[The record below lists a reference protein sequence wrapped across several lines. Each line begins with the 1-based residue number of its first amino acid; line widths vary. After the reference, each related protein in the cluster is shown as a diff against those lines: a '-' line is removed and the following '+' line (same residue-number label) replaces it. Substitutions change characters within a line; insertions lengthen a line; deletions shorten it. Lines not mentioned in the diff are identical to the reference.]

1 MNKNRK
7 QNRHQVLI
15 QDQKQH
21 LGDQLLHKLT
31 YVSTVY
37 HGGDEY
43 TIRRSVHRCL
53 EENAEDS
60 ILNSSSYN

>member
-43 TIRRSVHRCL
+43 TDQKISTQVSRREC
-53 EENAEDS
+53 
-60 ILNSSSYN
+60 